1 MYKGI
6 AGAILYVAIVMGGYA
21 VYNEYF
27 TEEQQVAVEETHP
40 GTTHPSQNGNSHE
53 ERTEEHGKESHENGA
68 GHGEASQVN
77 TYVRPEGNEIRI
89 YLKDYLGNA
98 VDELV
103 VNHEKLLHFIVV
115 DEQLK
120 KYYHLHPEQ
129 IGKGEFRIGNVLPDG
144 FYKGF
149 IDIKPENLAY
159 HVTPVLFVVGDPVDQ
174 SHGHR
179 LIADQT
185 LVQEI
190 DGETVKLTMST
201 DQINETATLSF
212 ELNRTALT
220 PYLGAMGHV
229 VILDEEAQNFL
240 HVHPVNHENPV
251 FQTTFKKPGLY
262 KIWAEFKQGE
272 KVRAFPYVVE
282 IKG

>member
-6 AGAILYVAIVMGGYA
+6 AGAILYVAIVLGGYA

-27 TEEQQVAVEETHP
+27 TEKQQVAVEEQHP
-40 GTTHPSQNGNSHE
+40 GITHTSQNDSHE
-53 ERTEEHGKESHENGA
+53 DSKEEHGGDSHENEA
-68 GHGEASQVN
+68 GHGDGSQVH
-77 TYVRPEGNEIRI
+77 TYVQPESNGIRI

-98 VDELV
+98 VDELA

-115 DEQLK
+115 DEQLQ

-129 IGKGEFRIGNVLPDG
+129 IGKGEFHIDNVLPDG

-149 IDIKPENLAY
+149 IDIKPEKLAY
-159 HVTPVLFVVGDPVDQ
+159 QVTPVLFVVGNPVDQ

-179 LIADQT
+179 LMADQT

-190 DGETVKLTMST
+190 DGETVKLNMST
-201 DQINETATLSF
+201 DQINETVTLSF
-212 ELNRTALT
+212 DLNRTALT

-229 VILDEEAQNFL
+229 VILDEEAQNFV
-240 HVHPVNHENPV
+240 HVHPVNHEDPV
-251 FQTTFKKPGLY
+251 FQTKFKKPGLY
-262 KIWAEFKQGE
+262 KIWAEFKEGE